1 MSGFPTWVG
10 FTGLVV
16 VLLVALS
23 VALLLGG
30 TALSRTTRSIE
41 GALSETQAEGSTHLL
56 IRWRLGPAHRVP
68 WRRLG
73 TPVRKPVN
81 SRA

>member
-1 MSGFPTWVG
+1 MSAFPTWVG

-30 TALSRTTRSIE
+30 IALSRTTRSIE
-41 GALSETQAEGSTHLL
+41 GVFSETQAVGSTHLL
-56 IRWRLGPAHRVP
+56 LR
-68 WRRLG
+68 
-73 TPVRKPVN
+73 
-81 SRA
+81 